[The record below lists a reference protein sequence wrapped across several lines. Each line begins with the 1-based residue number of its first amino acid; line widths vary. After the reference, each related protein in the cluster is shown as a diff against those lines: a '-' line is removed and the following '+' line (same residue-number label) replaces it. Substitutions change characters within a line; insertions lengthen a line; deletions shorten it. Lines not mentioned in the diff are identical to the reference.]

1 MNLPNKLSLFR
12 ILLIP
17 VIMIVYAIEPLRN
30 QTLFD
35 GAYHLSVA
43 NAIILVLAVIGAL
56 TDLFDGKYARKHN
69 LVTDLGKFLDPLADK
84 LLVVTLLIIVYDQ
97 CNYYGSLY
105 FAENGGGKE
114 LDQLL
119 RWWMVL
125 LILARE
131 FMVTGIR
138 LVSAGKKQVI
148 AASWYGKV
156 KTTLQFI
163 TLIVLLAGCAV
174 LENPDTGELVPYNP
188 IYVVFVYILLIAT
201 LFITIYSGY
210 DYIVKNIGNLKD
222 DSVKK
227 KNKSHK

>member
-17 VIMIVYAIEPLRN
+17 VIVIVYAIEPLRN
-30 QTLFD
+30 QILFD

-56 TDLFDGKYARKHN
+56 TDLIDGKYARKHN

-97 CNYYGSLY
+97 CNYYGALY
-105 FAENGGGKE
+105 FAENGGKE

-156 KTTLQFI
+156 KTTLQFV

-174 LENPDTGELVPYNP
+174 LENPDTGRLVPYEP
-188 IYVVFVYILLIAT
+188 FYVIFVNILIIAT
-201 LFITIYSGY
+201 LFMTIYSGY
-210 DYIVKNIGNLKD
+210 DYVVKNIGNLKD
-222 DSVKK
+222 DSVSKK
-227 KNKSHK
+227 RKSQK